1 MQKDPEENHEGT
13 QSGYLKDRLRFE
25 SFICRIT
32 FFFLITWSRILLKG
46 LIVPLLANK
55 FSRFYET
62 QQFMTV
68 FTSDCH
74 LPLSRARS
82 IQSTPLSRFLN
93 NHFNSISLLQLGIPH
108 CYMPLQEMWWGLI
121 HRKTSVVSIWQNSFV
136 VFDCHIFSS
145 QTLAIVNILSLISTQ
160 YLFHYYH
167 ADHKWS
173 ISHPNTIL
181 VVSTVHFI

>member
-74 LPLSRARS
+74 LPLSQARS

-108 CYMPLQEMWWGLI
+108 CLFPSAVPAKILYVPLLS
-121 HRKTSVVSIWQNSFV
+121 HL
-136 VFDCHIFSS
+136 
-145 QTLAIVNILSLISTQ
+145 LATCPCRRCDGV
-160 YLFHYYH
+160 
-167 ADHKWS
+167 
-173 ISHPNTIL
+173 
-181 VVSTVHFI
+181 